1 MTTPAWG
8 PWGGHAPD
16 HLHGVDLPGYG
27 RESLTGSLVHIGVG
41 QFHRSHLAV
50 YLDDLFRR
58 GVNLG
63 WAVRGIGLRAE
74 DASLRDALIDQ
85 DCQYSVTE
93 KYPDGTRVTRLVG
106 SLVEYIDG
114 YTDPDAAIEAIA
126 DPRTRIVSLTI
137 TEGGYNIDRRTG
149 EFRLDEPGVAADLA
163 DAGRP
168 RSVFGVVC
176 EGLRRRRDRGLGP
189 VTVMSCDNVQGNGAV
204 ARRAFTTFANGLDRG
219 LAGWMSEHVRF
230 PNTMVDRITPPT
242 LADDIAELR
251 SRTGLFDR
259 AAVLCEPFRQF
270 VVQDDFAAG
279 RPGWERVG
287 VQMVADV
294 EPFEQMKLRLLNAPH
309 QILAHFGL
317 LAGYA
322 HTAEAMRDADLVSL
336 LATFQHQEAM
346 PTIPPVPGIDLPGYA
361 ATVRER
367 FANPQMDDTLVR
379 IATSASDR
387 IANFMLPL
395 IRDRLATGRSVD
407 IAAATVA
414 AWLHRLRMTAA
425 GTFAV
430 EVPDPGFD
438 VGASSS
444 VREMLAHPIFGGL
457 GDEPGFVRSCARA
470 AEALATHSVSNAIR
484 SILCAPL
491 LPD

>member
-1 MTTPAWG
+1 MTTPASG
-8 PWGGHAPD
+8 TWGGHVPV
-16 HLHGVDLPGYG
+16 HLHGVDIPDYD
-27 RESLTGSLVHIGVG
+27 RESLTGGLVHIGVG

-50 YLDDLFRR
+50 YLDDLFRQGSDR
-58 GVNLG
+58 G
-63 WAVRGIGLRAE
+63 WAIRGIGLRAE
-74 DASLRDALIDQ
+74 DAPLRDALIDQ
-85 DCQYSVTE
+85 DCRYSVTE
-93 KYPDGTRVTRLVG
+93 KHPDGTRVTRLVG

-114 YTDPDAAIEAIA
+114 YTEPDAAIEAIA
-126 DPRTRIVSLTI
+126 DPQTRIVSLTI
-137 TEGGYNIDRRTG
+137 TEGGYHIDRRTG

-163 DAGRP
+163 GTGLP

-189 VTVMSCDNVQGNGAV
+189 VTVLSCDNVQGNGVV
-204 ARRAFTTFANGLDRG
+204 ARRAFSTFAGSLDPD
-219 LAGWMSEHVRF
+219 LADWMSEHVSF

-242 LADDIAELR
+242 FADDIAELR
-251 SRTGLFDR
+251 SRTGLLDR

-270 VVQDDFAAG
+270 VVEDDFAAG

-317 LAGYA
+317 LAGYT

-336 LATFQHQEAM
+336 LTRFQQHEAM
-346 PTIPPVPGIDLPGYA
+346 PTIPPVPGTDLPGYA

-387 IANFMLPL
+387 IANFVLPL
-395 IRDRLATGRSVD
+395 IRDRLATGRSFD

-414 AWLHRLRMTAA
+414 AWLHRLHITAA
-425 GTFAV
+425 GDFPV
-430 EVPDPGFD
+430 EVPDPGFYINT
-438 VGASSS
+438 SSS
-444 VREMLAHPIFGGL
+444 LREMLAHPIFGGL
-457 GDEPGFVRSCARA
+457 GDEPRFVDACQRSAEILA
-470 AEALATHSVSNAIR
+470 AQDVSVAIR
-484 SILCAPL
+484 SIPGI
-491 LPD
+491 